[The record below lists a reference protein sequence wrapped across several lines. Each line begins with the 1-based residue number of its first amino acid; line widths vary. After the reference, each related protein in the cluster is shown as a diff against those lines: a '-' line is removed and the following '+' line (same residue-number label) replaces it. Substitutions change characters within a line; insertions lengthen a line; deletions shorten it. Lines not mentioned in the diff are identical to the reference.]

1 MIVCSILISARSY
14 PFTLSSC
21 AISIFFPVHKD
32 NQFTSVSGFI
42 SVGIY
47 VVFGSSNLLRELIAV
62 QTRNVVGCLVR
73 VIRKVI
79 QIPCGFPFMI
89 GVK

>member
-1 MIVCSILISARSY
+1 
-14 PFTLSSC
+14 
-21 AISIFFPVHKD
+21 
-32 NQFTSVSGFI
+32 
-42 SVGIY
+42 

-62 QTRNVVGCLVR
+62 QTRNVVWCLVR